1 MNEKNRIVSSEDEQ
15 LILVDSSDNEVG
27 HLSKALCHDG
37 GGVLHRAFSLFLF
50 SESGELLLQKRSETK
65 RLWPGFWS
73 NSCCSHPRRGESMD
87 TATARRLNDELNID
101 TSLEHVYRFCYAA
114 NFGEAGSENELCHV
128 YLGTVDGD
136 PQPNNSEISSVRFLS
151 SNKLEQELNDS
162 PQRFTPWF
170 KQEWQELNSRY
181 REQLA
186 RYCDPV

>member
-1 MNEKNRIVSSEDEQ
+1 
-15 LILVDSSDNEVG
+15 
-27 HLSKALCHDG
+27 
-37 GGVLHRAFSLFLF
+37 
-50 SESGELLLQKRSETK
+50 
-65 RLWPGFWS
+65 
-73 NSCCSHPRRGESMD
+73 MD

-101 TSLEHVYRFCYAA
+101 TSLEHVYRFCYTA